1 VSVDRLLRS
10 VVSLAREPHFL
21 EVVLTVDRD
30 DVDSQS
36 IGPVP
41 PLQMITIVGSP
52 GRPMG
57 LMNQQCYEASSGRY
71 VMLINDDAVCRVP
84 CWDELIYRTFS
95 GFSDDIALV
104 YGNDMDQGEH
114 VPTFPIL
121 SRLACAAMGGICPV
135 SYLNLHIE
143 SHIFDVFKQLKRF
156 GHNRIAYLPDLVFE
170 HLHHTLNK
178 SMADATSKKR
188 DPRMDD
194 WLFMALDDDRYRVA
208 NELARFIEAKR
219 AGGETM
225 VRAN

>member
-1 VSVDRLLRS
+1 M
-10 VVSLAREPHFL
+10 SLAREPRFL

-30 DVDSQS
+30 DVDSQG
-36 IGPVP
+36 IVTVP
-41 PLQMITIVGSP
+41 PLQMITIVGAP

-71 VMLINDDAVCRVP
+71 VMLINDDAVCKAP

-95 GFSDDIALV
+95 GFPDDIALV

-121 SRLACAAMGGICPV
+121 SRFACAAMGGICPV

-188 DPRMDD
+188 DPRKDD

-208 NELARFIEAKR
+208 NELARVIEAKR